1 MFQYFQDKWRDLLRA
16 CGIRVGSKQKVILS
30 YILHPIKTVYL
41 ASKICP
47 TKVVHLGCNEVHLI
61 KAMTSAIK
69 LLCRE
74 MHGANQILN

>member
-1 MFQYFQDKWRDLLRA
+1 MERLAKSLRDPSWLQTEGHIILR
-16 CGIRVGSKQKVILS
+16 
-30 YILHPIKTVYL
+30 ILHPIKAVFL

-61 KAMTSAIK
+61 KAMSSAIK